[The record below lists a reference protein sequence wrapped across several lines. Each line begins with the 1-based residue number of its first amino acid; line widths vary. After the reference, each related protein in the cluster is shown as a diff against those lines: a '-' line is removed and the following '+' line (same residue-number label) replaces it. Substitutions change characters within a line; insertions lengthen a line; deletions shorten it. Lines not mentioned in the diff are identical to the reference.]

1 MLKSGLH
8 FVVSIFFINFAA
20 MKEKIIKALSHD
32 RVCLMNDDDCAV
44 SSFTL
49 HRESINCYYKQLN
62 GLMKPNGSV
71 LYLSD
76 FGTDFKYRNH
86 GYGRR
91 ILEYALKVYEN
102 EIIYLGVKSSCPD
115 KFSDKDLI
123 KFYKSVGFKKINYT
137 LPYTFMVFDKF
148 NKLPYEAINEKVVKV
163 IPNKKDMWGSYVVE
177 NMPEPFIKKGEELV
191 PMHFGVCSL
200 LKSKMRKGYSKLYVT
215 SKNHDEKTGN
225 RSYEMFPVYD
235 KDGNEILVKYAHD
248 CLVVYINDQY
258 CGNGKRKYELEIQ
271 TDYGVE

>member
-1 MLKSGLH
+1 
-8 FVVSIFFINFAA
+8 
-20 MKEKIIKALSHD
+20 MKEKIIKTPSHD
-32 RVCLMNDDDCAV
+32 RVCLMTDDDCSV
-44 SSFTL
+44 SSFIL

-76 FGTDFKYRNH
+76 FGTYSKYRGH
-86 GYGRR
+86 GYARR
-91 ILEYALKVYEN
+91 ILEYGLKVYEN

-148 NKLPYEAINEKVVKV
+148 NKLPYEAINEKVVKFV
-163 IPNKKDMWGSYVVE
+163 PNRKDIWGSYIVE
-177 NMPEPFIKKGEELV
+177 NMSEPYMKKDGKLIPIV
-191 PMHFGVCSL
+191 YGRFSL
-200 LKSKMRKGYSKLYVT
+200 LKSKMHRGYSKLFLT
-215 SKNHDEKTGN
+215 RESKDEKTGD
-225 RSYEMFPVYD
+225 RSYEMSAVYD
-235 KDGNEILVKYAHD
+235 KDCNEVLIKYAHD
-248 CLVVYINDQY
+248 CISVYVNFEY
-258 CGNGKRKYELEIQ
+258 NNGKRKYELQIQ